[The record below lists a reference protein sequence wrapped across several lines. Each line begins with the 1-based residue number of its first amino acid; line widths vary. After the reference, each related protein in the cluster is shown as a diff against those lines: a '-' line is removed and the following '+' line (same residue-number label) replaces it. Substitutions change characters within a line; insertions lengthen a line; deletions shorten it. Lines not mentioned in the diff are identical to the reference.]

1 MYACAT
7 LLHRRWGVWCA
18 CALLACLGACRRPN
32 TPSEHAALSGRVAL
46 VRADTLELTLQ
57 PASMF
62 QGRPLRSIM
71 CLLTRDS
78 ELYINDRLADL
89 KELQLGDQLQLVG
102 YYENKDAPE
111 ERFVVVAGYVVRSEP
126 PPPSL
131 AVDLPA
137 STSQPA
143 APENQ
148 SKAPS

>member
-1 MYACAT
+1 MYAYTT
-7 LLHRRWGVWCA
+7 LLNRRWGVLCA
-18 CALLACLGACRRPN
+18 CALLVCLGACRRPS
-32 TPSEHAALSGRVAL
+32 TPSEHAALTGRVAL
-46 VRADTLELTLQ
+46 VRADTLELTIQ
-57 PASMF
+57 PANMF
-62 QGRPLRSIM
+62 HGRPPRSIM

-89 KELQLGDQLQLVG
+89 RELQLGDELELVG

-111 ERFVVVAGYVVRSEP
+111 ERFVVAAGHVVRSEP

-137 STSQPA
+137 PASQPA
-143 APENQ
+143 TPENQ